1 MNMSMC
7 FNIFYRDFKSKNVML
22 KNDLTAVI
30 GDFGLAV
37 KFEPGKAPGDTH
49 GQVTVLVSAN
59 ADLSNEHNVTC
70 SDQTNLFDLAVLG
83 WHTEIHG
90 T

>member
-1 MNMSMC
+1 MLMLTS
-7 FNIFYRDFKSKNVML
+7 RDFKSKNVML

-49 GQVTVLVSAN
+49 GQV
-59 ADLSNEHNVTC
+59 
-70 SDQTNLFDLAVLG
+70 
-83 WHTEIHG
+83 
-90 T
+90 